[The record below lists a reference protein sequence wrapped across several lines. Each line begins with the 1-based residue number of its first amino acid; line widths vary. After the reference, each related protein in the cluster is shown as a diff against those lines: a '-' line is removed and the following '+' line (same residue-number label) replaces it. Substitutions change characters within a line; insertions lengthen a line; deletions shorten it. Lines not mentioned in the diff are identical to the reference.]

1 MQTYVTEAAM
11 AAFRQLLAINVEAGS
26 PRMDAWLRSEV
37 AQPVLTEILLSVPC
51 SATLH

>member
-1 MQTYVTEAAM
+1 MQTYISEAAL

-26 PRMDAWLRSEV
+26 PSMDEWLRSEV

-51 SATLH
+51 STTLH